1 MLGLGLD
8 YTIMS
13 TTPMGMPEMNG
24 EDAIMPMLSVSLP
37 IFRKKYRAMRKE
49 AEFMATAMEQEGQ
62 RQQNELRSQYE
73 LSLFELKKA
82 ETLIDLYNR
91 QIESSEQA
99 RSLLISAYSTATG
112 NFDEVLRM
120 NQDIIMLKTQR
131 LNAIRSGVTAQAR
144 MDYLSSK
151 TE

>member
-1 MLGLGLD
+1 
-8 YTIMS
+8 
-13 TTPMGMPEMNG
+13 MGMPEMNG
-24 EDAIMPMLSVSLP
+24 DDAFMPMLSVSLP
-37 IFRKKYRAMRKE
+37 IFRKKYKAMRKE
-49 AEFMATAMEQEGQ
+49 AEFMTTAMEQEGQ